1 MDSLSNKMAEIVGDK
16 VGITQD
22 AVSIVLKTFL
32 KLLEEKII
40 KEKKVYLHNF
50 GSFVIKRHKARKG
63 RVLKRGK
70 VAIEPVEIIIPACNK
85 IKFIP
90 CERLKKKINS

>member
-1 MDSLSNKMAEIVGDK
+1 MNKIVESISEKAG
-16 VGITQD
+16 VSPE
-22 AVSIVLKTFL
+22 AVNIILKAFL
-32 KLLEEKII
+32 EHLE
-40 KEKKVYLHNF
+40 KEVIRKKEFHLHNF

-63 RVLKRGK
+63 RIVKRGK

-90 CERLKKKINS
+90 CKRLKKKINS